1 MGREMVLEWVDRM
14 PMMWPYA
21 HDDKYRTLWSTPLLF
36 FFFVL
41 SRGNHHLVYAR
52 NHRQEKNVD
61 CDISGLGIIGN
72 FKFSVF
78 FFYVDIY

>member
-1 MGREMVLEWVDRM
+1 M
-14 PMMWPYA
+14 PMMINTEHCDP
-21 HDDKYRTLWSTPLLF
+21 HPSLF
-36 FFFVL
+36 FFFDL
-41 SRGNHHLVYAR
+41 SKGNHHLVYAR